1 MNLVDSPR
9 TSPAPAHK
17 RALRKIGGLP
27 TPAIFAI
34 CIVLAG
40 ALLWW
45 QGSVREIVSAIGD
58 ADLGWLLLATPIYVA
73 SVWLLC
79 MRWHLLVQMAQGWSD
94 LPRASEAFLTSVMIN
109 YAAPVGLAVPSR
121 AALTKRALGLDP
133 GATGSIALW
142 EIGADVLVLGSG
154 SLLWL
159 FIADGSTTAVGNE
172 LSNSAGQ
179 YAKWGAV
186 GLGIVA
192 VALVWLLRSTEQR
205 RKFARLAQ
213 RILLA
218 PKERPREALLS
229 LGVTLIYWVVQGI
242 VLALLVHAM
251 HVETSFEFILG
262 LTSIPI
268 LVGMLSPIP
277 GGAVIREALMY
288 IVARLADAPTGPVVA
303 AAVIYRLALFGAV
316 PILYLIAR
324 WWIAHRPDGHPN
336 LPGTSSSP

>member
-1 MNLVDSPR
+1 M
-9 TSPAPAHK
+9 
-17 RALRKIGGLP
+17 
-27 TPAIFAI
+27 
-34 CIVLAG
+34 
-40 ALLWW
+40 
-45 QGSVREIVSAIGD
+45 GD
-58 ADLGWLLLATPIYVA
+58 AEVRWLLLAAPIYVA

-79 MRWHLLVQMAQGWSD
+79 LRWHLLVQMAQGWSD
-94 LPRASEAFLTSVMIN
+94 LPRASEAFLTSVVIN

-159 FIADGSTTAVGNE
+159 AIADGSSAAVGQE

-179 YAKWGAV
+179 YAKWGTV
-186 GLGIVA
+186 GLGIV
-192 VALVWLLRSTEQR
+192 VLVLVWLLRSPEQR
-205 RKFARLAQ
+205 RKFARLAH

-218 PKERPREALLS
+218 PKKRPREALLS
-229 LGVTLIYWVVQGI
+229 LLVTLVYWTVQGI
-242 VLALLVHAM
+242 VLAILVHAM
-251 HVETSFEFILG
+251 HIDTTFEFVLG

-288 IVARLADAPTGPVVA
+288 VVARLADIPGGPVVA
-303 AAVIYRLALFGAV
+303 AAVIYRIALFGAI
-316 PILYLIAR
+316 PILYLIVR
-324 WWIAHRPDGHPN
+324 WWIAHRPHGHPN
-336 LPGTSSSP
+336 LPETGRTP